1 MAIPISYNIRNLI
14 LRKGLTLMTAL
25 GIALTVTTAI
35 FLMALVAGL
44 DRAFVSSGN
53 PLNVLVLRKG
63 SEAELSGG
71 FDASLF
77 PTLKTLPGIAK
88 DSHGEP
94 MASGEWVV
102 VIVLPRKDGTGEVNV
117 TVRGMMPDGL
127 EMRTLPAGNNHEPN
141 VKLVEGR
148 WFQTGQREVVVSKS
162 VQGRFTHANIGD
174 TMEFGKGQ
182 WKVVGVFDAGGSA
195 YESEVWGDVNQMAS
209 DFDRQGGYA
218 SAYLHATDPIAAD
231 ALIHRVSDDQR
242 LKLLEGMLETDYY
255 AKQTS
260 SGTPIKVIGYVV
272 GIIMAVGSI
281 FAAMNTMYAAVAYRG
296 REIATLR
303 VIGFSQPAILT
314 SFVFESLLLALLGA
328 IVGILLMLP
337 FNGMQTGTS
346 NQVTFS
352 EVVFALRITPQVAM
366 YAIIFALVM
375 GFIGG
380 LAPAWHAARQNILTA
395 LRG

>member
-1 MAIPISYNIRNLI
+1 
-14 LRKGLTLMTAL
+14 
-25 GIALTVTTAI
+25 
-35 FLMALVAGL
+35 
-44 DRAFVSSGN
+44 
-53 PLNVLVLRKG
+53 
-63 SEAELSGG
+63 
-71 FDASLF
+71 
-77 PTLKTLPGIAK
+77 
-88 DSHGEP
+88 
-94 MASGEWVV
+94 
-102 VIVLPRKDGTGEVNV
+102 
-117 TVRGMMPDGL
+117 MPDGL

-162 VQGRFTHANIGD
+162 VQHRFSHANLGD

-209 DFDRQGGYA
+209 DFDRQGGYS
-218 SAYLHATDPIAAD
+218 SAYLRATDPIAAD
-231 ALIHRVSDDQR
+231 ALVHRVSDDQR
-242 LKLLEGMLETDYY
+242 LKLEGTLETDYY